1 MASASTRISIATTC
15 KGLACQTATYSWQ
28 LVIVNSIGHELPGN
42 ILTRNMTETDM
53 DLPGIIIKGN
63 QLPPLNVSEWFYR
76 LKVWVSQD
84 HGPAGNAAYQFRVNA
99 PPSSGNCTVTPKSGQ
114 ALKTAFSFLCTG
126 WQVRNKLPIPEDRRE
141 RAKLTNLLSNPL
153 SNPLT
158 STLQQEFLTKSDL
171 SLLVNFSSRS
181 FLLHTFRLSF

>member
-15 KGLACQTATYSWQ
+15 KGLACQTATYSWK

-126 WQVRNKLPIPEDRRE
+126 WQVRNKLPIPEDR
-141 RAKLTNLLSNPL
+141 
-153 SNPLT
+153 
-158 STLQQEFLTKSDL
+158 
-171 SLLVNFSSRS
+171 
-181 FLLHTFRLSF
+181 